1 VASAVRLATLVLR
14 RPPPQDKAPLRSQ
27 EQIAEQLIDMFC
39 VPARAPAAQA
49 QAQAPKTGAAYTVRE
64 EARAPAPAARH
75 VPVPGVPTTG
85 YACYGMLPPTLPQGA
100 VQVGAAGPWAVRI
113 RPCAPGGQVAGA
125 PVPVTVPS
133 VALSSVGASAVPPA
147 SQGSTVP
154 NSPAQSPRP
163 PTPTLS
169 LDQQLQMLLPN
180 NKRLLVTVLATWA
193 CLCRMNSRKVLQRA
207 LIIWMRV
214 LPRLAIAKLCEIDVG
229 SPVVAAL
236 AACFWIAM
244 KCDGHRRSITKAS
257 RLAYIA
263 GCSPAALPAA
273 EIYIMDLIDWN
284 PYQGLVAG
292 IQAEKAQAEAAA
304 VAEGAKR
311 AAPEAQCSAWA
322 EECGGDEP
330 QCKRQRV
337 A

>member
-1 VASAVRLATLVLR
+1 
-14 RPPPQDKAPLRSQ
+14 
-27 EQIAEQLIDMFC
+27 
-39 VPARAPAAQA
+39 
-49 QAQAPKTGAAYTVRE
+49 
-64 EARAPAPAARH
+64 
-75 VPVPGVPTTG
+75 
-85 YACYGMLPPTLPQGA
+85 
-100 VQVGAAGPWAVRI
+100 
-113 RPCAPGGQVAGA
+113 
-125 PVPVTVPS
+125 
-133 VALSSVGASAVPPA
+133 
-147 SQGSTVP
+147 
-154 NSPAQSPRP
+154 
-163 PTPTLS
+163 
-169 LDQQLQMLLPN
+169 
-180 NKRLLVTVLATWA
+180 
-193 CLCRMNSRKVLQRA
+193 
-207 LIIWMRV
+207 MRV

-311 AAPEAQCSAWA
+311 
-322 EECGGDEP
+322 
-330 QCKRQRV
+330 
-337 A
+337 